1 MPRELRPVNPRP
13 LSESEEHT
21 LRSLLD
27 RRAENL
33 PEAQARRDKERA
45 LERKLREK
53 SDRLAAEEARLAKR
67 LAQLHVDLDTVSA
80 KLFQLSSSGVAF
92 RSVNEQL
99 QKLAQLVPTQSF
111 FNSRFDTF
119 DRDQIQLLGEIA
131 LSLHAQATRPKGT
144 PLRERMGSVK
154 VDIGPGDP
162 DGPGAAPDDRTALA
176 RAAIAAARKA
186 RPGT

>member
-1 MPRELRPVNPRP
+1 MPRDLRPINPRP
-13 LSESEEHT
+13 LSESEEFQ
-21 LRSLLD
+21 LRQLLD

-33 PEAQARRDKERA
+33 PEAQARRDKDRA
-45 LERKLREK
+45 QERKLREK

-162 DGPGAAPDDRTALA
+162 DGPGDASDPRVALA
-176 RAAIAAARKA
+176 QATIAAARKA